1 MKGTTMPNNN
11 LDCIVGYDDTDFT
24 RFATVQHKASHRA
37 KAYHGIK
44 TNSVLPDDLPE
55 TYIELMNRA
64 IASATGSDPRL
75 KVFEATLAWCAILVC
90 CTIETNPCLGFR
102 AFAGEELCKL

>member
-1 MKGTTMPNNN
+1 MPNNN
-11 LDCIVGYDDTDFT
+11 LDCVVVGYDDPDFT
-24 RFATVQHKASHRA
+24 RFATVQQKDVAPRES
-37 KAYHGIK
+37 
-44 TNSVLPDDLPE
+44 LPRNQDEFGTAGRPPE

-75 KVFEATLAWCAILVC
+75 KVFEATLAWCAILEC
-90 CTIETNPCLGFR
+90 CTTETNPCLGFR